1 MAFTARVLRSQV
13 KSLLLILALLLC
25 SCANQEIV
33 WVAHSPPSAPSIRKR
48 IVFIDKDFTPTEQ
61 KEIVR
66 AINEWNWALNK
77 EMSLFIIDLQFNMET
92 DKIQKCMAENG
103 VMILRVPSYGSVMH
117 LVDDGDLAGKT
128 DAIGGHVAYL
138 LSDRA
143 NDKTINVIIKH
154 ELGHL
159 LGAEHTAHGLMR
171 NSYRPNLCID
181 RETIEQVAT
190 YNGLD
195 VNKLNYCETK

>member
-1 MAFTARVLRSQV
+1 MDFAARILRSQV
-13 KSLLLILALLLC
+13 KRLFLILTLLIC
-25 SCANQEIV
+25 SCANQEII

-77 EMSLFIIDLQFNMET
+77 EMSLDIVDLQFNMET

-103 VMILRVPSYGSVMH
+103 IMILRVSSYGSVMH

-138 LSDRA
+138 LSDRV

-171 NSYRPNLCID
+171 SNYRPNLCID
-181 RETIEQVAT
+181 RETIEQVAN